1 VRGAKDGD
9 WSGFTGEASTPRKP
23 KPSSHCLL
31 LLSPFFSEPVLALN
45 PGALCI
51 CIVAIVAA
59 FYATTPIDTGFAVSI
74 PSTIQ
79 PVLMTK
85 AFRSVYAGLIDRVCV
100 IRHSN
105 QHVISVGCVISNT
118 AAFETAMVGREVPAI

>member
-1 VRGAKDGD
+1 VDR
-9 WSGFTGEASTPRKP
+9 SGFACEAGTPRKP
-23 KPSSHCLL
+23 KPSSPCVL
-31 LLSPFFSEPVLALN
+31 LLSRFSAERVLALN

-51 CIVAIVAA
+51 YIVAIVAA

-85 AFRSVYAGLIDRVCV
+85 AFRGVYAGLIDSVCV
-100 IRHSN
+100 IRHSD
-105 QHVISVGCVISNT
+105 QHVISVGRVISNT
-118 AAFETAMVGREVPAI
+118 APFETAMVGRKVPGI

>member
-1 VRGAKDGD
+1 VDR
-9 WSGFTGEASTPRKP
+9 SGFTCDAGTPRKP
-23 KPSSHCLL
+23 KPSSPRLL
-31 LLSPFFSEPVLALN
+31 LLSRFPAEPVPVALN

-85 AFRSVYAGLIDRVCV
+85 AFRGVYAGLIDSVCV
-100 IRHSN
+100 IRHSD
-105 QHVISVGCVISNT
+105 QHVISVGRVISNT
-118 AAFETAMVGREVPAI
+118 AAFETAVVRRLVPGI